1 MRTTKP
7 TSARNAAIP
16 TRKILGE
23 VRRRISGSDDMDC
36 RTGVH
41 RERGYPHPIT
51 IASLLTLRLASQPN
65 SWAFNR
71 TMFDTAPRALLR
83 PGQSW
88 LALGQRIEQRSL
100 GGAPGC
106 DPLRRR
112 ACAYV
117 DNRRKLRPRRDAKS
131 KEVPA
136 ALRLAQA
143 SRVGAYAAFAFG
155 FSQPRLAS
163 TSAICTAFSAAPF
176 RRLSDTH
183 QRLSPFSIVGSSRM
197 RLM

>member
-41 RERGYPHPIT
+41 RERGYPHPTT

-71 TMFDTAPRALLR
+71 TMFDTAPRASLR

-88 LALGQRIEQRSL
+88 LALRQRIEQRSL

-106 DPLRRR
+106 DPLRRS

-117 DNRRKLRPRRDAKS
+117 DNRRKLRPRRQVQRS
-131 KEVPA
+131 PG
-136 ALRLAQA
+136 RPQLAQA